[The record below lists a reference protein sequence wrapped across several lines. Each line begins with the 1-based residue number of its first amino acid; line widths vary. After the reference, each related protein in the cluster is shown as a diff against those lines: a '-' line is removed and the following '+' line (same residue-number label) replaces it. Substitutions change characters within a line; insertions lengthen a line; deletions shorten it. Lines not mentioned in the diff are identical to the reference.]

1 MPETSKTRAVRAVQ
15 MAMDLD
21 ARVARTLRVRAAQE
35 DLTLQDYVRRLLG
48 LDFKPAQRPR
58 LSISLSDADYEI
70 LAARYGLAAGD
81 RAAIKK
87 AVITSLTDLT
97 EP

>member
-1 MPETSKTRAVRAVQ
+1 MAQNSKIKAVRAVQ

-21 ARVARTLRVRAAQE
+21 MQVARALRVRAAEE
-35 DLTLQDYVRRLLG
+35 DLTLQDYIRRTLG

-70 LAARYGLAAGD
+70 LGARYGLPPYD
-81 RAAIKK
+81 RSAIKK
-87 AVITSLTDLT
+87 AVITTLTDSAD
-97 EP
+97 P